1 MSERDPQKPAGASPT
16 PEAHGNRD
24 ARGAAEPAHSGAP
37 TAAAAPLD
45 DFNRV
50 RATLEALLLASAERL
65 ERAMLEKCLPEA
77 DHPLING
84 ALENLK
90 LEYSGA
96 HRGIHLVEVAGG
108 FQLRTN
114 PDFRNSVREMFVSTP
129 RKLSRAALETLAI
142 VAYRQPLTRADI
154 EEIRGVDSSGVLR
167 TLEEL
172 DLVQTVGR
180 LDDIGRPHILGTTPR
195 FLEFFGLSTLEDL
208 PSLSAGELQ
217 ALDELYAEEMAVG
230 DSDED
235 PPEEASEDNPV

>member
-1 MSERDPQKPAGASPT
+1 MSERDPKKRAGSSPT

-24 ARGAAEPAHSGAP
+24 AKGAAAEPEQQSAATPAENAAGASP
-37 TAAAAPLD
+37 QID
-45 DFNRV
+45 DVNRV
-50 RATLEALLLASAERL
+50 RATLEALLLASTERL
-65 ERAMLEKCLPEA
+65 DRAMLQKCLPED

-114 PDFRNSVREMFVSTP
+114 PDFRDSVREMYAATP

-142 VAYRQPLTRADI
+142 VAYRQPLTRAEI

-167 TLEEL
+167 TLE
-172 DLVQTVGR
+172 DHGLVQTVGR
-180 LDDIGRPHILGTTPR
+180 LDDLGRPHILGTTPR
-195 FLEFFGLSTLEDL
+195 FLEFFGLSTLADL
-208 PSLSAGELQ
+208 PNLTADELQ
-217 ALDELYAEEMAVG
+217 ALDDLYADEMAG
-230 DSDED
+230 EEED
-235 PPEEASEDNPV
+235 KG

>member
-1 MSERDPQKPAGASPT
+1 MSERDPKKRAGSSPT
-16 PEAHGNRD
+16 PEAHGHRD
-24 ARGAAEPAHSGAP
+24 AKGIAPELADQSDGAKAGEPG
-37 TAAAAPLD
+37 LD

-50 RATLEALLLASAERL
+50 RATLEALLLASSERL
-65 ERAMLEKCLPEA
+65 ERAMLHRCLPEE

-114 PDFRNSVREMFVSTP
+114 PAFRDSVREMYAATP

-167 TLEEL
+167 TLEEH

-180 LDDIGRPHILGTTPR
+180 LDDLGRPHILGTTVR

-208 PSLSAGELQ
+208 PSLSADELQ
-217 ALDELYAEEMAVG
+217 ALDDLYADEMAG
-230 DSDED
+230 EDEVED
-235 PPEEASEDNPV
+235 GEEP

>member
-1 MSERDPQKPAGASPT
+1 MAERDPKTRAGSSPT
-16 PEAHGNRD
+16 PEAHGNRE
-24 ARGAAEPAHSGAP
+24 ARAVAASSAPEGGAS
-37 TAAAAPLD
+37 AAAPGLD

-50 RATLEALLLASAERL
+50 RATLEALLLASTERL
-65 ERAMLEKCLPEA
+65 DRAMLLKCLPEE

-114 PDFRNSVREMFVSTP
+114 PAFRDSVRQMYAATP

-167 TLEEL
+167 TLEEH

-195 FLEFFGLSTLEDL
+195 FLEFFGLSSLEDL
-208 PSLSAGELQ
+208 PNLSADELQ
-217 ALDELYAEEMAVG
+217 ALDELYADEMAG
-230 DSDED
+230 
-235 PPEEASEDNPV
+235 EEEGGSE